1 MYGFLATKSIL
12 SDNHSRVSQSSPGQ
26 QDAHVHSKQREQ
38 WGVEGEGGQRCVRGR
53 PILRMGKHHVGLWLK
68 RELGKGQH
76 VVPCGG
82 VWAPA
87 RTLVTG
93 VREHWNILG
102 SGFELHG
109 ELWVGN
115 RLVGKD

>member
-1 MYGFLATKSIL
+1 MHMYIL
-12 SDNHSRVSQSSPGQ
+12 S
-26 QDAHVHSKQREQ
+26 RENS
-38 WGVEGEGGQRCVRGR
+38 GGEGEGGQRCARGR
-53 PILRMGKHHVGLWLK
+53 PILRMGKQHVGLWLK

-76 VVPCGG
+76 VMPCGG
-82 VWAPA
+82 VWPPT
-87 RTLVTG
+87 RTLVSG
-93 VREHWNILG
+93 VREHWSILG